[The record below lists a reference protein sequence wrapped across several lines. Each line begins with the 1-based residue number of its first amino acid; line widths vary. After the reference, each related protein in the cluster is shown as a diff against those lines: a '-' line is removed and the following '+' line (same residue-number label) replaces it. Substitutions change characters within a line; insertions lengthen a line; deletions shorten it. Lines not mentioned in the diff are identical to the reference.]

1 MAGVL
6 EGGCAPSA
14 PAGSDGF
21 ALDRAARDCAGYAGA
36 DDPVAPGK
44 SASRPEELC
53 AARNAGL
60 AGRFH
65 SWRGLSGRR
74 YVVTV
79 YAPDAVPEYD
89 EAVLLVVGIEQRG
102 ESGAAERVIRHAIAV
117 EPHGPIAGDPRLSG
131 AVEVHVHLLGRDAA
145 HRSSIVFD
153 LTGRI

>member
-14 PAGSDGF
+14 SAGSDGF
-21 ALDRAARDCAGYAGA
+21 ALDRQRGTVPATLARTIPSRLGNRHRVRRNCA
-36 DDPVAPGK
+36 
-44 SASRPEELC
+44 RP
-53 AARNAGL
+53 RNAGL

-145 HRSSIVFD
+145 HRRSIVFD